1 MSAEEAAARV
11 ETLTD
16 QEVARVAD
24 RLDEVPAG
32 GASGD
37 PVTAIAGALFGTVI
51 LALLVVA
58 GIGWLTVWSVKKV
71 ANAAKHK
78 TN

>member
-1 MSAEEAAARV
+1 MSFPGQEPREHLARPRNR
-11 ETLTD
+11 
-16 QEVARVAD
+16 RVPPA
-24 RLDEVPAG
+24 LAG
-32 GASGD
+32 GAGGD
-37 PVTAIAGALFGTVI
+37 PVTAIAGALFGAVI